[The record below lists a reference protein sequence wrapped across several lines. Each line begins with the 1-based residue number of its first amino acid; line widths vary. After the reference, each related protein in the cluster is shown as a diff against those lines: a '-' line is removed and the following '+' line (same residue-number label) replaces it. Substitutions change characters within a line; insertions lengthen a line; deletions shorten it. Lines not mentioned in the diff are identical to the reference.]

1 MSNKA
6 KDIDYGNE
14 DIDLQLYY
22 FNITEE
28 TREKMI
34 EGEEYELHWDD
45 FTKEFQDKYYGLYH
59 ENGNYDVIPLIV
71 CLDQHMIAGI
81 TPVFEWAHVED

>member
-14 DIDLQLYY
+14 EIDLQLYY
-22 FNITEE
+22 EDIIEE
-28 TREKMI
+28 TREQMV

-45 FTKEFQDKYYGLYH
+45 FTEEFQDKYYGLYH